1 MNKKEK
7 TIEEVN
13 EQQTVA
19 HGVSSDKISEAS
31 FGEAAAQLAEESAA
45 SPSLQIEQMQQQVL
59 RLQADFDNF
68 RKRVTRERADWFQR
82 ANEELMLEILPVVD
96 HFEMGL
102 NTAREHRID
111 SAVQE
116 GFKLVYDQLLS
127 VLGKFNLQPLDAMG
141 QTFDPHRHDAITN
154 LPSDSVEEGHVMNQL
169 RRGYL
174 LGDKLLRPAQVV
186 VSSGRTPD
194 QA

>member
-7 TIEEVN
+7 TTEEACG
-13 EQQTVA
+13 QQEMAECVP
-19 HGVSSDKISEAS
+19 SDKTLDAS
-31 FGEAAAQLAEESAA
+31 AGETSAQSAEGAA
-45 SPSLQIEQMQQQVL
+45 SLSAQTEQVQQQML

-82 ANEELMLEILPVVD
+82 ANEELMLELLPVVD

-102 NTAREHRID
+102 NTAREHQID
-111 SAVQE
+111 AAVQE

-127 VLGKFNLQPLDAMG
+127 VLGKFNLQTMDAVG
-141 QTFDPHRHDAITN
+141 QAFDPHRHEAVTH

-174 LGDKLLRPAQVV
+174 LGDKLLRPTQVV
-186 VSSGRTPD
+186 VSSGRVPN

>member
-7 TIEEVN
+7 TIEEPGAQP
-13 EQQTVA
+13 EMA
-19 HGVSSDKISEAS
+19 PRDASDKPLDAVAEEA
-31 FGEAAAQLAEESAA
+31 GAQPAEGAAAPSA
-45 SPSLQIEQMQQQVL
+45 QTEQAQQQLL

-82 ANEELMLEILPVVD
+82 ANEDLMLELLPVVD

-102 NTAREHRID
+102 NTARDHQID
-111 SAVQE
+111 PAVQE
-116 GFKLVYDQLLS
+116 GFNLVYDQLLS
-127 VLGKFNLQPLDAMG
+127 VLAKFNLQSMDAVG
-141 QTFDPHRHDAITN
+141 QAFDPHRHEAVTH
-154 LPSDSVEEGHVMNQL
+154 LPSDSVEEGHVTNQL

-186 VSSGRTPD
+186 VSSGRASD
-194 QA
+194 QV